1 VINKSLNLEL
11 PEEII
16 NINNLSNPR
25 VGIRAGGPVQTNQM
39 MLLHTSD
46 QIPAQTLQI
55 CDGVF
60 LGGDLQFLQDSI
72 SDEQGP
78 EIQLCFGYAGWGAG
92 QLEREFLDGSWFIYP
107 ASSRHIFHTPA
118 DKIWQSLLREMGGK
132 YAGWDD
138 GYYECNCPS
147 GSHKAGHGALA
158 RVCICDGTDSQ
169 LINAN
174 GSCPPPPLKCDT
186 PSCPVGQIANKPNAL
201 TCDYTCGCPEGLTQA
216 GEKCVTPCADS
227 TQVLL
232 ENGTCC
238 SPVRSHPM
246 RPTRIRLIW
255 HSSPRQRSIMSST
268 T

>member
-1 VINKSLNLEL
+1 MENVPYSQIQKGTFLIATPDIETGIFFRGVVLVCEHNTNGSFGLVINKSLNLEL

-132 YAGWDD
+132 YATL
-138 GYYECNCPS
+138 S
-147 GSHKAGHGALA
+147 M
-158 RVCICDGTDSQ
+158 I
-169 LINAN
+169 
-174 GSCPPPPLKCDT
+174 
-186 PSCPVGQIANKPNAL
+186 
-201 TCDYTCGCPEGLTQA
+201 PEDLS
-216 GEKCVTPCADS
+216 V
-227 TQVLL
+227 
-232 ENGTCC
+232 N
-238 SPVRSHPM
+238 
-246 RPTRIRLIW
+246 
-255 HSSPRQRSIMSST
+255 
-268 T
+268 